1 MKRLLII
8 TIALSG
14 GVVVGCT
21 FKEHNVRET
30 ETSVTGV
37 ATIDQHN
44 TPISHEC
51 AGEEGYVWSEV
62 RQECIR
68 VLETGI
74 RTDATDGSQT
84 SAFIVFNNDSS
95 QAEIFFSDSRPNEI
109 INRRPQTDGQPEW
122 ATSEQKGKRVYLN
135 NGIWTI
141 SQQQKYIFSQ
151 PKEETDS
158 TLGDLQIRTYSGLLP
173 AASGPGIHYLLT
185 IRNREYGGDGMFMLI
200 MTYLEAKNGE
210 DESFE
215 YIGKRYTLRGMA
227 GNNDATVWQLKAEDG
242 TIFNFLYDSNENTL
256 TLLNDNLE
264 KAETTLNYTLQPEE

>member
-1 MKRLLII
+1 MKRVLII
-8 TIALSG
+8 AIALSG
-14 GVVVGCT
+14 GVMAGCT
-21 FKEHNVRET
+21 FKGHNVRET
-30 ETSVTGV
+30 EANVTGV
-37 ATIDQHN
+37 TTIDQHN
-44 TPISHEC
+44 TPVSHEC
-51 AGEEGYVWSEV
+51 TGEEGYVWSEV

-95 QAEIFFSDSRPNEI
+95 RAELFFSDNRPNEI
-109 INRRPQTDGQPEW
+109 ISRRPQTDGKPEW
-122 ATSEQKGKRVYLN
+122 GTSEQKGKRVYLN

-151 PKEETDS
+151 PKEETDP
-158 TLGDLQIRTYSGLLP
+158 TLGALQVRTYSGLLP
-173 AASGPGIHYLLT
+173 AASGSGIHYLLT
-185 IRNREYGGDGMFMLI
+185 VRNREYSGDGMFMLI
-200 MTYLEAKNGE
+200 TTYLEAENGE

-227 GNNDATVWQLKAEDG
+227 NNNDATVWQLKAEEG

-264 KAETTLNYTLQPEE
+264 KAETPLNYTLRPEK